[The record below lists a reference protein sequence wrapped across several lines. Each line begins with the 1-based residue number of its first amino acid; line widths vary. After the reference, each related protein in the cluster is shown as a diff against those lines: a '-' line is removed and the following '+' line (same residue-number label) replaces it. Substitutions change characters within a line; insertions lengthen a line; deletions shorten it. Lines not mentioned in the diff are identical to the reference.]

1 MHPLNLNRG
10 NWKTIF
16 GEIPEPLVYDL
27 LHKPFAAFQ
36 PNWMQNE
43 NFANDILTPFPPW
56 WKLIHCTPIKLT
68 LWEMKNPK
76 LGNANKQWFWSSRC
90 EICGWWKTGPARI
103 HLLSASSIFLHHSL
117 QSQELFKSFN
127 KNLRLHQSRWQS
139 CQVLHLTGSKWEG
152 KPN

>member
-1 MHPLNLNRG
+1 MHPLNLNQG

-43 NFANDILTPFPPW
+43 NLANDILTPFPPW

-68 LWEMKNPK
+68 L
-76 LGNANKQWFWSSRC
+76 
-90 EICGWWKTGPARI
+90 
-103 HLLSASSIFLHHSL
+103 
-117 QSQELFKSFN
+117 
-127 KNLRLHQSRWQS
+127 
-139 CQVLHLTGSKWEG
+139 
-152 KPN
+152 